1 MNNHYTHFSRILL
14 GIVVLLLVVSLPAE
28 FDHWANPRNLS
39 QTSTNSLDPAIAISR
54 DGKIHVVWTDWDQ
67 PPLLFKS
74 RIYYAQ
80 FNGSFWTDALVIT
93 PAEGTTNW
101 NPHIALDNEGH
112 PHVVWER
119 SDEGEIY
126 YRYYNGTNWSVE
138 HNISESSGSS
148 YNPKINIDQKNLKH
162 IVWNDNSPGSPSIF
176 YCYIDG
182 TYRSPA
188 AMISDTLAYSQA
200 PVLAIDEDDFI
211 HCAWISAPSSKQK
224 LRIHYRSRK
233 LENWSPIERISADTL
248 EAKDPALALKSD
260 GSAVLVWRQI
270 LADGQNEQI
279 YFREQSTGL
288 WADPE
293 AVCAPGQFLKPDIV
307 TDDQDQIYV
316 VWNNRSSSSAS
327 SQLHLSRYV
336 RREWTGPFVL
346 LEHLA
351 YDCLKPKI
359 ALDSHQQ
366 VHLVWQYMQPTSQPT
381 GEIYYVFQDVL
392 NAIKPDSD
400 EPPRALQLA
409 QNYPNP
415 FNGQTTIEFELQ
427 QAGQYRLEISDL
439 NGKRVETLS
448 DAFWP
453 AGRHRLQLDGSHL
466 ASGVYMYSLRGQNF
480 VVTKKMILL
489 R

>member
-1 MNNHYTHFSRILL
+1 MNNLNRHYAPIVSGL
-14 GIVVLLLVVSLPAE
+14 VVLLLVVLLPAE
-28 FDHWANPRNLS
+28 FDHWSNPRNLS
-39 QTSTNSLDPAIAISR
+39 QSATNSLDPAIAIGQ
-54 DGKIHVVWTDWDQ
+54 DGKIHVVWAEWDQ

-74 RIYYAQ
+74 RLYYIQ
-80 FNGSFWTDALVIT
+80 FNGSFWTDALIIT
-93 PAEGTTNW
+93 PTKGTTNW
-101 NPHIALDNEGH
+101 NPHIALDNDGH

-119 SDEGEIY
+119 FDEGEIY
-126 YRYYNGTNWSVE
+126 YKYYNGASWTVE

-148 YNPKINIDQKNLKH
+148 YNPKIKIDQKNRKH
-162 IVWNDNSPGSPSIF
+162 IVWNDNSSGSPSIL
-176 YCYIDG
+176 YRYIDD
-182 TYRSPA
+182 TYRSPTA
-188 AMISDTLAYSQA
+188 VISDTLTCSEA
-200 PVLAIDEDDFI
+200 PVLEIDEDNFI
-211 HCAWISAPSSKQK
+211 HCAWISAPSSGQK
-224 LRIHYRSRK
+224 YRIQYRSRK
-233 LENWSPIERISADTL
+233 LEDWSPIEHISADTL

-279 YFREQSTGL
+279 YLREQSSGL

-293 AVCAPGQFLKPDIV
+293 PVCDPGNFLKPDVVIGE
-307 TDDQDQIYV
+307 QDQIYV
-316 VWNNRSSSSAS
+316 VWNNRSSSSTS
-327 SQLHLSRYV
+327 SRLHLSRYTQ
-336 RREWTGPFVL
+336 RQWAGPFVL
-346 LEHLA
+346 LEQLP

-366 VHLVWQYMQPTSQPT
+366 VHLVWQYMQPKAQPC
-381 GEIYYVFQDVL
+381 GEIYYVFEDLL
-392 NAIKPDSD
+392 NAVRPGSGKP
-400 EPPRALQLA
+400 PQALQLD

-415 FNGQTTIEFELQ
+415 FNGQTTIGFELQ

-453 AGRHRLQLDGSHL
+453 AGRHRLQVDGSHL
-466 ASGVYMYSLRGQNF
+466 ASGIYMYTLRGQNS

>member
-1 MNNHYTHFSRILL
+1 LNNQYIHFSRILL

-39 QTSTNSLDPAIAISR
+39 QTTTNSLDPAIAISR
-54 DGKIHVVWTDWDQ
+54 EDKIHVVWADWDQ
-67 PPLLFKS
+67 PPLLFRS
-74 RIYYAQ
+74 RIYYTQ
-80 FNGSFWTDALVIT
+80 FNGSFWTAAIT
-93 PAEGTTNW
+93 LTPTAGTMNW
-101 NPHIALDNEGH
+101 NPDIALDNEGH

-119 SDEGEIY
+119 SDVGDIY
-126 YRYYNGTNWSVE
+126 YRYYNGSNWTVE

-148 YNPKINIDQKNLKH
+148 YNPKIKIDQKNHKH
-162 IVWNDNSPGSPSIF
+162 IVWNDNSPGSPAIF
-176 YCYIDG
+176 HRYIDG

-200 PVLAIDEDDFI
+200 PVLVIDEDNFV

-224 LRIHYRSRK
+224 VRIHYRSRK
-233 LENWSPIERISADTL
+233 LENWSPIEQISADTL

-279 YFREQSTGL
+279 YFREQIHGL

-293 AVCAPGQFLKPDIV
+293 PVCEPGQFLKPDVVI
-307 TDDQDQIYV
+307 DDQDQIYA
-316 VWNNRSSSSAS
+316 VWNNRSSSSTS
-327 SQLHLSRYV
+327 SRLHLSRYA

-346 LEHLA
+346 LQHLS

-392 NAIKPDSD
+392 NALRPGSE
-400 EPPRALQLA
+400 EPPRVLQLA

-427 QAGQYRLEISDL
+427 QAGHYRLEISDL
-439 NGKRVETLS
+439 NGKLVETLS
-448 DAFWP
+448 NAFWP
-453 AGRHRLQLDGSHL
+453 AGRHRLQVDGNHL
-466 ASGVYMYSLRGQNF
+466 ASGVYMYSLRGGDF
-480 VVTKKMILL
+480 AVTKKMILL